1 MVGGENRYDASC
13 ATTNAFP
20 GKCKGALE
28 SPCLG
33 VLNGPKN
40 VGYDAVVMSQEMRK
54 CGEC

>member
-1 MVGGENRYDASC
+1 MVGGENRYDANC

-20 GKCKGALE
+20 EKCEGALE